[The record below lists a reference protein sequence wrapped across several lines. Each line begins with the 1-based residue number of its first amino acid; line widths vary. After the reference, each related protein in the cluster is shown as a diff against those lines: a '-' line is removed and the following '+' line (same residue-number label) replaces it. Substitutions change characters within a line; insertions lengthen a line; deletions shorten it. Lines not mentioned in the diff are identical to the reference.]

1 MWKRMLMTNLD
12 IFWKRTSSVWWLIT
26 ASFERVAK
34 LARESTAFKN
44 VEKFQLSTFRQKL
57 QPSQYFKTRTNVA
70 MKNIFRL
77 EPSVC
82 ISFQRAAPPWH
93 GDESGAETIFC
104 KNHKRIQ
111 PLPIFQTYTWS
122 QYSILLSDRRP
133 IIAWPCQKPSKGF
146 IQKSYRIF
154 AGFQSK
160 INSPTS

>member
-1 MWKRMLMTNLD
+1 MDRCMDGIGMDGYHRSVLISLMYNIVAYKVSFSWSCGKGCWWQTLISFEN
-12 IFWKRTSSVWWLIT
+12 RTSSVWWLIT

-44 VEKFQLSTFRQKL
+44 VEKFQLSTFRQKI

-111 PLPIFQTYTWS
+111 PPPIFQTYT
-122 QYSILLSDRRP
+122 
-133 IIAWPCQKPSKGF
+133 
-146 IQKSYRIF
+146 
-154 AGFQSK
+154 
-160 INSPTS
+160 